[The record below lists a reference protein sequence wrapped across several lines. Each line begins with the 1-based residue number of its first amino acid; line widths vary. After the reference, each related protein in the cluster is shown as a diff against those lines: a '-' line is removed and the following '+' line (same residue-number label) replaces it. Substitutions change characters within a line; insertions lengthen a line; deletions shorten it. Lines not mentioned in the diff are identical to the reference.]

1 MEFLW
6 YALAGVSG
14 GLLGG
19 MGMGGGTVLI
29 PILSLFFNLGQHTV
43 QAVNLI
49 SFILMAVIA
58 LIIHVKNGLV
68 DFKGVLP
75 IIITGVIFCIIGCF
89 VARNINGSVLRRI
102 FGGFLILLSVIQ
114 VVTYFK
120 DSKKGNEK

>member
-49 SFILMAVIA
+49 SSIPMAVIA

>member
-49 SFILMAVIA
+49 SFIPMAVIA

>member
-19 MGMGGGTVLI
+19 MGMGGGTLLI

-49 SFILMAVIA
+49 SFIPMAVIA

>member
-43 QAVNLI
+43 QAVNLT
-49 SFILMAVIA
+49 SFIPMAVIA

>member
-49 SFILMAVIA
+49 SFIPMAVIA

-120 DSKKGNEK
+120 DNKKGNEK

>member
-49 SFILMAVIA
+49 SFIPMAVIA

-102 FGGFLILLSVIQ
+102 FGGFLILLSVVQ

-120 DSKKGNEK
+120 DNKKGNEK

>member
-49 SFILMAVIA
+49 SFIPMAVIA

-120 DSKKGNEK
+120 DNKKGKEK

>member
-49 SFILMAVIA
+49 SFIPMAVIA

-120 DSKKGNEK
+120 DSKKRNEK